1 MSHLEMRAAEAT
13 ASAQAFKAEATEAR
27 AAAETAVAEAAEAIE
42 KARSEAE
49 AAVEEARSAAVDAV
63 RRKTG
68 SEPEGL
74 LSGPAPDGGGQDVAE
89 LNAEVEHLQEQLDQM
104 SERLRHA
111 YAQTESAQALV
122 TAARQ
127 HGQLPSETPEELEL
141 RNEVERLRAQ
151 LASTMT
157 KMHDAQERAAR
168 FEADLTAMRHGVE
181 LDGDRPS
188 RQGPPDEPSMH
199 DPSGASDEP
208 DADPDDQPVAE
219 PSLRSRLARTAA
231 RKRQRGGDDEG
242 AFYG

>member
-1 MSHLEMRAAEAT
+1 MRAAEAT
-13 ASAQAFKAEATEAR
+13 ASAQAFKAEATEAS

-49 AAVEEARSAAVDAV
+49 TAVEEARSAAVDAV

-68 SEPEGL
+68 SEPERL
-74 LSGPAPDGGGQDVAE
+74 LPGPASDGGGQDVAE
-89 LNAEVEHLQEQLDQM
+89 LNAEVERLQNQLDQM

-111 YAQTESAQALV
+111 YAQAESAQALV
-122 TAARQ
+122 AAVRQ
-127 HGQLPSETPEELEL
+127 DGQLPSETPEELEL
-141 RNEVERLRAQ
+141 RDEVERLRTQ

-188 RQGPPDEPSMH
+188 REAPPDEPAMR
-199 DPSGASDEP
+199 DPSGPSDEA
-208 DADPDDQPVAE
+208 DADPDTQPVAE
-219 PSLRSRLARTAA
+219 PSLRTRLARTAA

-242 AFYG
+242 NFYG